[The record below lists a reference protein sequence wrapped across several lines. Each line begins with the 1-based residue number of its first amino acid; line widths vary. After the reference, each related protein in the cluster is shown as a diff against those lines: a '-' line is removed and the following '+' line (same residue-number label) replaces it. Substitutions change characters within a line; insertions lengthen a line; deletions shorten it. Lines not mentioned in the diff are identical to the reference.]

1 MGDENRMKKRLQ
13 QWFLPIVLS
22 FVLVMLSACG
32 GAGESKDETIK
43 VGAIFSLTGANSP
56 LGVPEKQSVELLVKQ
71 INGNGGVDGKKLEV
85 IIEDDKSDNTEAVKA
100 IKKLVTKDKVIAVLG
115 SSGTGPS
122 LGMAKYAESQK
133 IPLIS
138 MAAAH
143 DLTTPVRKE
152 IYKTPHTDMHATKI
166 MYKFLQEKGIKKIA
180 ALHDSNPYGS
190 SFMQQLEKFA
200 PEYGLSIAMK
210 EKYGTKDQS
219 MSSQLTKIKN
229 SDAEAIVIAGTNPGP
244 ATIVK
249 EAKQLGIKIPL
260 VSSHGSANLQF
271 LELAGKDAEGVFMAA
286 EKILAPEQID
296 SSDPQAE
303 IVQKFVKD
311 YEAAYK
317 QKPNGF
323 AGYSYDGL
331 NILVEALK
339 SVKGDVSKLSEA
351 IEKVNYVGVTGEFT
365 FTPNDHN
372 GLSGESMIMVEVKD
386 GKFQLV
392 K

>member
-1 MGDENRMKKRLQ
+1 MQKNWKKWL
-13 QWFLPIVLS
+13 LSIVLC
-22 FVLVMLSACG
+22 FTIVLLAACG
-32 GAGESKDETIK
+32 AGGESKNETIK
-43 VGAIFSLTGANSP
+43 VGAVFSLTGANSP
-56 LGVPEKQSVELLVKQ
+56 LGVPEKQAVELLVKQ
-71 INGNGGVDGKKLEV
+71 INESGGINGKKLEV

-122 LGMAKYAESQK
+122 LGMAKYAEAQK
-133 IPLIS
+133 IPMIS

-143 DLTTPVRKE
+143 DLTTPVRKG
-152 IYKTPHTDMHATKI
+152 IFKTPHTDIHATKL
-166 MYKFLQEKGIKKIA
+166 MYKFLQQKGIKKIA

-200 PEYGLSIAMK
+200 PEYGLTIVAK

-229 SDAEAIVIAGTNPGP
+229 SDAQAIIIAGTNPGP

-249 EAKQLGIKIPL
+249 EAKQLGITIPL

-271 LELAGKDAEGVFMAA
+271 LQLAGKDAEGVFMAA

-296 SSDPQAE
+296 ANDPQAE

-311 YEAAYK
+311 YEATYK

-339 SVKGDVSKLSEA
+339 SIKGDVSKLSDA
-351 IEKVNYVGVTGEFT
+351 IEQVKYVGVTGEFH
-365 FTPNDHN
+365 FSPQDHN
-372 GLSGESMIMVEVKD
+372 GLTGESMIMVEVKN